1 MRLELGLPWVQEWG
15 GESLLNLKCGA
26 TKRAFDGGWVLGRW
40 TWELV
45 WGGWEWTGGAG
56 ERPAER
62 LPQQSGWGIRP
73 GRMSVRGLGE
83 REGDLQVCLSSSHK
97 GCWRRTSYAFSP
109 QSNLDSPAELP
120 KALCK
125 LMATLSI
132 HPFFSSQPLSSTMDG
147 LALFFQAQAVIY
159 AVVSVLSMTLRLL
172 HFLHL
177 FKTYF
182 GASQAAQQLRL
193 CASMAG
199 GMGPSLIWE
208 VRSCMSPGEAK
219 KKRKE
224 TF

>member
-1 MRLELGLPWVQEWG
+1 M
-15 GESLLNLKCGA
+15 
-26 TKRAFDGGWVLGRW
+26 
-40 TWELV
+40 
-45 WGGWEWTGGAG
+45 
-56 ERPAER
+56 
-62 LPQQSGWGIRP
+62 
-73 GRMSVRGLGE
+73 RGLGE

-182 GASQAAQQLRL
+182 GASLAAQQLRL